1 MCNRIAFGLITALAI
16 ASLVTSCSGIPAGPP
31 AKASTTKVPHIAV
44 IPPAMTSPFH
54 VALRD
59 GAVEQAKILG
69 WPIEVHAPE
78 RETDFAGQ
86 VMIVEQLIQKGV
98 DIISINLIDANAMIS
113 GVKKANEAK
122 IPILMHNMITP
133 VSEGNVVEYIGY
145 DQWGGGEKMGKYACD
160 LLAKKYSGT
169 ARGKVF
175 ILDGIPGFHTNR
187 RAGGFKHALYKNC
200 PEVKIVGEQT
210 AEWEREK
217 GANVATA
224 ALQKDPNIDL
234 FFGCSDEMSIG
245 ACIAAKK
252 MSRTVNKNVWCIG
265 IDGNPV
271 TLDLIEKGE
280 TIATLGVYP
289 RLMGATVV
297 KQMQKVLMGEKVP
310 YILETPSLVVDISN
324 VAAYKSESTWTDPI
338 EGKPEVDNG
347 KPTVE

>member
-1 MCNRIAFGLITALAI
+1 MRNRIVLGLITVLTMT
-16 ASLVTSCSGIPAGPP
+16 SVVTSCGEAPTDVSHARAPR
-31 AKASTTKVPHIAV
+31 IAV

-69 WPIEVHAPE
+69 WPIEVQAPE

-86 VMIVEQLIQKGV
+86 EMIVEQLIQKGV

-113 GVKKANEAK
+113 GVRKANEAK

-160 LLAKKYSGT
+160 LLAEKYGGT

-187 RAGGFKHALYKNC
+187 RAGGFRHALYKNC
-200 PEVKIVGEQT
+200 PDVKIVGEQT

-224 ALQKDPNIDL
+224 ALQRAPDIDL
-234 FFGCSDEMSIG
+234 FFGCSDEMDIG
-245 ACIAAKK
+245 AALAAERLGKK
-252 MSRTVNKNVWCIG
+252 VFTIG
-265 IDGNPV
+265 IDGNDV
-271 TLDLIEKGE
+271 TLDLIKQGKV
-280 TIATLGVYP
+280 TATLGVYP
-289 RLMGATVV
+289 KKMGVQVV
-297 KQMQKVLMGEKVP
+297 KQMQQVLKGEKVP
-310 YILETPSLVVDISN
+310 YILLTPSIVVDRSN
-324 VAAYKSESTWTDPI
+324 LDDYEAGRTWTEPV
-338 EGKPEVDNG
+338 EGKPELDSG

>member
-1 MCNRIAFGLITALAI
+1 MWNKFAFGLMTVLAI
-16 ASLVTSCSGIPAGPP
+16 TSLVTGCSRSQAGPP
-31 AKASTTKVPHIAV
+31 APTSATRAPHIAV

-86 VMIVEQLIQKGV
+86 EMIVEQLIQKGV

-113 GVKKANEAK
+113 GVRKANEAK

-133 VSEGNVVEYIGY
+133 ISEGNVVEYIGY
-145 DQWGGGEKMGKYACD
+145 DQWGGGEKMGDYACN
-160 LLAKKYSGT
+160 LLAKKYGGM
-169 ARGKVF
+169 AKGKVF

-187 RAGGFKHALYKNC
+187 RAGGFKHALSKNC
-200 PEVKIVGEQT
+200 PNVKIVGEQT

-224 ALQKDPNIDL
+224 ALQKDPDIDL
-234 FFGCSDEMSIG
+234 FFGCSDEMDIG
-245 ACIAAKK
+245 AALAAEKLGKK
-252 MSRTVNKNVWCIG
+252 VFTIG
-265 IDGNPV
+265 IDGNDV
-271 TLDLIEKGE
+271 TLELIKQGKV
-280 TIATLGVYP
+280 TATLGVYP
-289 RLMGATVV
+289 KKMGAQVV
-297 KQMQKVLMGEKVP
+297 KQMQQVLEGKQVP
-310 YILETPSLVVDISN
+310 YILLTPSIVVDQSN
-324 VAAYKSESTWTDPI
+324 LEDYEAGKTWTEPI
-338 EGKPEVDNG
+338 EGKPELDNG

>member
-1 MCNRIAFGLITALAI
+1 MCHRIAFGLITALTI
-16 ASLVTSCSGIPAGPP
+16 ASLVTSCT
-31 AKASTTKVPHIAV
+31 AKASAPKVPRIAV

-54 VALRD
+54 VAVRD
-59 GAVEQAKILG
+59 GAVEQAQALG
-69 WPIEVHAPE
+69 WPIEIHAPE

-86 VMIVEQLIQKGV
+86 EMIVEQLIQKGV

-160 LLAKKYSGT
+160 LLAKKYGGM

-200 PEVKIVGEQT
+200 PDVKIVGEQT

-234 FFGCSDEMSIG
+234 FFGCSDEMGIG

-252 MSRTVNKNVWCIG
+252 MSRTVNKDVWCIG

-271 TLDLIEKGE
+271 
-280 TIATLGVYP
+280 TLGVYP

-297 KQMQKVLMGEKVP
+297 KQMQKVLKGEKVP

-338 EGKPEVDNG
+338 EGKPEVDDG